1 MAMTDVRKFLN
12 RLNFGPEGED
22 EYRETGKGYGMLG
35 VGTGKVKLQ
44 VKDNKMS
51 LSKKQKKGLARHM
64 GGGGA
69 AGGLASDLCVRQFLL
84 SLHIHRADIYDK
96 SLSTGSRCAV
106 LSAAHGEN
114 SN

>member
-1 MAMTDVRKFLN
+1 MAMTDVRKFQN

-44 VKDNKMS
+44 VKDNKVS
-51 LSKKQKKGLARHM
+51 LSKIQKKGLARHM

-69 AGGLASDLCVRQFLL
+69 AGGLTSSIALGPMQGIALVNPDLIKEMEAKKDPQ
-84 SLHIHRADIYDK
+84 K
-96 SLSTGSRCAV
+96 
-106 LSAAHGEN
+106 
-114 SN
+114 